1 MSLLQNTSANLN
13 SSSSKRSYISTTPF
27 NTSIYSYR
35 TRLNATAFKNEGK
48 LSLVSTLPSGEA
60 LSTTNCPAGRILR
73 ETGRKL
79 YPGANPG
86 LEVGDV
92 YNGAT
97 VGTAAT
103 QHLWV
108 YVYDIVTGLSGYIDP
123 NNTVFT
129 VYNSDRNNAFVDL
142 GEQTGGMP
150 TRLGQPVYTGGNV
163 IANGIISAGISVY
176 ASTNIVAGTSM
187 SASTTMEAATRIIAG
202 TSISAGTNISSGTF
216 MTAGSSIS
224 ASTNIVAGTFMTAGT
239 SISAGTNISS
249 GTIITAGTSMTAAT
263 TMTAQ
268 KYLTLPVG
276 SGTGSVGSPLTAS
289 SGSANF
295 NGGNPGYQRV
305 YTTQA
310 TGSSAVF
317 ITVNNATARAAT
329 AVPGSGFIDVYS
341 SVNGDASTF
350 YWLIIN

>member
-1 MSLLQNTSANLN
+1 MSLLENTSGNLN
-13 SSSSKRSYISTTPF
+13 SSSSKRSYITTAPF
-27 NTSIYSYR
+27 NASIYSYS
-35 TRLNATAFKNEGK
+35 TRLNASAFKNEGK
-48 LSLVSTLPSGEA
+48 LSVVSTLPSGEA

-86 LEVGDV
+86 LQVGDV
-92 YNGAT
+92 YNGAI
-97 VGTAAT
+97 VGTSAT

-108 YVYDIVTGLSGYIDP
+108 YVYDIVTGLRGYIDP
-123 NNTVFT
+123 NATIFA

-142 GEQTGGMP
+142 GEQTGGAP

-163 IANGIISAGISVY
+163 IANGIISAGTSVY
-176 ASTNIVAGTSM
+176 AST
-187 SASTTMEAATRIIAG
+187 TMVAG

-216 MTAGSSIS
+216 MT
-224 ASTNIVAGTFMTAGT
+224 VGT
-239 SISAGTNISS
+239 SLSVGTNISS
-249 GTIITAGTSMTAAT
+249 GTSITAAT

-276 SGTGSVGSPLTAS
+276 SGTGSSGSPLTAS
-289 SGSANF
+289 SGSASF
-295 NGGNPGYQRV
+295 NGGNPGSQRV

-317 ITVNNATARAAT
+317 ITVNNVGARAVS

>member
-1 MSLLQNTSANLN
+1 MSLLENTSANLN
-13 SSSSKRSYISTTPF
+13 SSSSKRSYITTAPF
-27 NTSIYSYR
+27 NASIYSYS
-35 TRLNATAFKNEGK
+35 TRLNASAFKNEGK
-48 LSLVSTLPSGEA
+48 LSVVSTLPSGEA

-86 LEVGDV
+86 LQVGDV
-92 YNGAT
+92 YNGAI
-97 VGTAAT
+97 VGTSAT

-108 YVYDIVTGLSGYIDP
+108 YVYDIVTGLRGYIDP
-123 NNTVFT
+123 NATIFA

-142 GEQTGGMP
+142 GEQTGGAP

-163 IANGIISAGISVY
+163 IANGIISAGTSVY
-176 ASTNIVAGTSM
+176 AST
-187 SASTTMEAATRIIAG
+187 TMVAG

-216 MTAGSSIS
+216 MTAG
-224 ASTNIVAGTFMTAGT
+224 T

-249 GTIITAGTSMTAAT
+249 GTFMTVGTSLSVGTNISSGTSITAAT

-289 SGSANF
+289 SGSASF
-295 NGGNPGYQRV
+295 NGGNPGSQRV

-317 ITVNNATARAAT
+317 ITVNNVGARAVS